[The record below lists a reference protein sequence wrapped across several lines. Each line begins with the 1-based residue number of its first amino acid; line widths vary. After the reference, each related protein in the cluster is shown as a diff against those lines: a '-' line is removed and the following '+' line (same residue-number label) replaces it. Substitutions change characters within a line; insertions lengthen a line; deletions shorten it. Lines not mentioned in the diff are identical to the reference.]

1 MNKLLVTQ
9 EIKPLRIP
17 PVAKILAGSN
27 PNRLF
32 LRFVE
37 DFQYPAGMKGAKE
50 FHTLTCEN
58 SNIAETMFSHREMPD
73 DGEVV
78 KVKFD

>member
-1 MNKLLVTQ
+1 M
-9 EIKPLRIP
+9 
-17 PVAKILAGSN
+17 AGSK

-37 DFQYPAGMKGAKE
+37 DFQYPAEMKGAKE
-50 FHTLTCEN
+50 FHTLICEN
-58 SNIAETMFSHREMPD
+58 SNIAEIMFSYREMPD

-78 KVKFD
+78 KVKFDEYFIKTVKHFIKNISDRKDLL